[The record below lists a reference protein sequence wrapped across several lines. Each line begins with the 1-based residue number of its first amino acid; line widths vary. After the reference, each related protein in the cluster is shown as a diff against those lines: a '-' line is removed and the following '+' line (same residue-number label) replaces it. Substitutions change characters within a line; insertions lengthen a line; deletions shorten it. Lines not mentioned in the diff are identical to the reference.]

1 MRIYT
6 VTAKNAKGRVLRK
19 RVAWSML
26 SARDMR
32 RNLADA
38 AGVPLKQVDV
48 DEFLLPTTKVDLLL
62 AINSLLSPYDEK
74 VME

>member
-6 VTAKNAKGRVLRK
+6 VTAKTAKGRVLRK
-19 RVAWSML
+19 RVAGSML
-26 SARDMR
+26 ASRDAR

-48 DEFLLPTTKVDLLL
+48 DEFLLPTMKVDLLL